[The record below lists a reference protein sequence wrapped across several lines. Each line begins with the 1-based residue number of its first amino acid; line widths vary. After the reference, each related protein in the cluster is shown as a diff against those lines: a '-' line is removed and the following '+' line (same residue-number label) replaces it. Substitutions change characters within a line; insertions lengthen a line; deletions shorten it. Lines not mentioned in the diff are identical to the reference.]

1 MFDGRFKPGSGGFMR
16 HRDSIKRFLPWIMP
30 LFGLAIFVIV
40 VQRAG
45 PSRIAAVLSQ
55 ADPVRLALAPLILA
69 GIALARGLRWQ
80 YVANSVGIR
89 YGLWRA
95 TQVWLIGFFASA
107 VTPAKAGDALRA
119 VYLRHD
125 SGRPLGECFLTVFV
139 DRLWDLGF
147 VLAAGVISALLFS
160 QRYIAIP
167 SVSLFIAGAVFI
179 AGAAALMTH
188 RRAMR
193 LLLKPVVSL
202 LTPPRHRAAMSAG
215 FNTFYDALRAF
226 GSSKRRA
233 LTMTLLT
240 LAGWAL
246 IFLLAI
252 HVARTLSIPVDA
264 KYLVLIM
271 PIVTLVE
278 LIPFTVSGLG
288 TRDATVIYFFS
299 VVGLDSAQAVG
310 FSISYLLIGT
320 YLTALVGLALWVRYP
335 TRWRVAQEAT

>member
-1 MFDGRFKPGSGGFMR
+1 MR

-30 LFGLAIFVIV
+30 LFGLAIFVVV

-45 PSRIAAVLSQ
+45 PARIAAVLSQ
-55 ADPVRLALAPLILA
+55 ADPVGLAVAPLFLA
-69 GIALARGLRWQ
+69 AIALARGLRWQ
-80 YVANSVGIR
+80 YVAHAVGIR

-119 VYLRHD
+119 VYLRND

-139 DRLWDLGF
+139 DRMWDLGF
-147 VLAAGVISALLFS
+147 VLVTGVVSALLFS

-179 AGAAALMTH
+179 AAAAALMTH

-193 LLLKPVVSL
+193 VLLKPAFML
-202 LTPPRHRAAMSAG
+202 LTPARYRSAMSAG
-215 FNTFYDALRAF
+215 FHTFYDALRAF
-226 GSSKRRA
+226 GSSYRRTLVMIA
-233 LTMTLLT
+233 YTLT
-240 LAGWAL
+240 GWAL
-246 IFLLAI
+246 IFALAI
-252 HVARTLSIPVDA
+252 HIARTLAIPVDW
-264 KYLVLIM
+264 KYLTLIM

-288 TRDATVIYFFS
+288 TRDATVVYFFS

-310 FSISYLLIGT
+310 FSIAYVLIAT
-320 YLTALVGLALWVRYP
+320 YLTALIGLALWVRYP
-335 TRWRVAQEAT
+335 TRWRAAQEAT

>member
-1 MFDGRFKPGSGGFMR
+1 
-16 HRDSIKRFLPWIMP
+16 MP
-30 LFGLAIFVIV
+30 LFGLAIFVVV

-45 PSRIAAVLSQ
+45 PARIAAVLSQ
-55 ADPVRLALAPLILA
+55 ADPWQLALAPLILVA
-69 GIALARGLRWQ
+69 IALARGLRWQ
-80 YVANSVGIR
+80 YVANAVGIR
-89 YGLWRA
+89 YSLARA
-95 TQVWLIGFFASA
+95 TQIWLIGFFASA

-119 VYLRHD
+119 VYLRND
-125 SGRPLGECFLTVFV
+125 TGRPLGECFLTVFV

-147 VLAAGVISALLFS
+147 VLLAGVASALLFS

-167 SVSLFIAGAVFI
+167 SAPLFIAGAVFI

-193 LLLKPVVSL
+193 ALLKPAFLL
-202 LTPPRHRAAMSAG
+202 LTPPRNRAAMSTS
-215 FNTFYDALRAF
+215 FHTFYDALREF
-226 GSSKRRA
+226 GSSPRRA
-233 LTMTLLT
+233 FTMAILT

-246 IFLLAI
+246 IFALAVHI
-252 HVARTLSIPVDA
+252 ARSLSIPVDW

-288 TRDATVIYFFS
+288 TRDATVMYFFS

-310 FSISYLLIGT
+310 FSIAYVLIGT
-320 YLTALVGLALWVRYP
+320 YLTALIGLALWVRYP
-335 TRWRVAQEAT
+335 TRWRAAQEAT